1 MTVPP
6 IIRSCAVGRSASG
19 RWWWS
24 CCHPS
29 CDEYRS
35 GYLAEENNC
44 LRLELSFGLRDA
56 ACCSSL
62 CAPTLVSI
70 APLFV
75 AVAAARAGSLWI
87 D

>member
-6 IIRSCAVGRSASG
+6 IIRSCAVGRATSG

-35 GYLAEENNC
+35 GYLTEEN
-44 LRLELSFGLRDA
+44 A
-56 ACCSSL
+56 Q
-62 CAPTLVSI
+62 
-70 APLFV
+70 
-75 AVAAARAGSLWI
+75 VAAYRHQWKEHR
-87 D
+87 